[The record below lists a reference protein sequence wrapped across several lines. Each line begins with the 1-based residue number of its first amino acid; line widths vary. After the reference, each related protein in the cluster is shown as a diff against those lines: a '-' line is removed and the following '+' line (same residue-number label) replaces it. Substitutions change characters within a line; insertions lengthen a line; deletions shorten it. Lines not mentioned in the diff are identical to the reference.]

1 MRGARIGSLRQDE
14 ERALAGGGAGNPGRR
29 GAVRVSEEL
38 GKVVSKQVW
47 KQRAARVVL
56 IFLLPLLLLPPRI
69 LGENLSVHPSSFQ
82 PPSLGGRGRNTE
94 GTTRE

>member
-1 MRGARIGSLRQDE
+1 MRGARIGSLQDE

-29 GAVRVSEEL
+29 GAVQVSEEL

-47 KQRAARVVL
+47 KQRAARVVPIFIITLL
-56 IFLLPLLLLPPRI
+56 ILTPRI